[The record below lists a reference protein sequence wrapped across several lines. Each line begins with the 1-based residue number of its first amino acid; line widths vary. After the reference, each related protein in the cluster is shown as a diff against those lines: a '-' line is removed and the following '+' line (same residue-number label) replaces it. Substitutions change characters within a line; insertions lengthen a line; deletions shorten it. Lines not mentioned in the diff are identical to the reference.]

1 MIAIIRK
8 LALRFLLAV
17 IAYSSANRKEWGN
30 AMIRELDFAETDRER
45 LVWLLGSAG
54 VLLRYSIRDRVR
66 ALVAESIGLWQKQ
79 SLQAQLEKAVELT
92 MGLLVSAGV
101 LFGSVYGLKFLA
113 PVLFPGWHVESRAWA
128 QCLAVVFI
136 PEAIFASG
144 AVVLWWR
151 RRVVA
156 EGILL
161 GALTLLTHF
170 VVYVTTHG

>member
-1 MIAIIRK
+1 
-8 LALRFLLAV
+8 
-17 IAYSSANRKEWGN
+17 
-30 AMIRELDFAETDRER
+30 MIREQDFAETDWEG
-45 LVWLLGSAG
+45 LVWVLGSAG
-54 VLLRYSIRDRVR
+54 ALLGYSIRDRVR
-66 ALVAESIGLWQKQ
+66 ALVAGGIGLWQRP
-79 SLQAQLEKAVELT
+79 SLQTKLEKAVELT

-101 LFGSVYGLKFLA
+101 LFASIYGLKFLA
-113 PVLFPGWHVESRAWA
+113 PVLFPGWHVENRAWA

-170 VVYVTTHG
+170 FVYVTRHG